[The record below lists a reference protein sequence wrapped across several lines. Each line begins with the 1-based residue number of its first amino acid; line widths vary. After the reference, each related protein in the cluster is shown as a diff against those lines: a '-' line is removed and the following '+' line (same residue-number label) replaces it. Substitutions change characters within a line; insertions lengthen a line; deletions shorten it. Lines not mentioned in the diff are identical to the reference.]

1 METILAIAQ
10 DTTTILTPLFL
21 IICVV
26 VMILVVKLLLTVNK
40 TAGAVKETTFMVNNV
55 LQSSFSSVL
64 GLVVGLFD
72 HKRK

>member
-55 LQSSFSSVL
+55 LQSSFSSIL

-72 HKRK
+72 NKRK

>member
-64 GLVVGLFD
+64 GMVVGLFD

>member
-21 IICVV
+21 IICVI

-64 GLVVGLFD
+64 GMVVGLFD

>member
-26 VMILVVKLLLTVNK
+26 VMILIVRLLLTINK
-40 TAGAVKETTFMVNNV
+40 TAGAVQETTFMVNNV
-55 LQSSFSSVL
+55 LQNSFSSVL

-72 HKRK
+72 NKRK

>member
-26 VMILVVKLLLTVNK
+26 VMILIVRLLLTINK
-40 TAGAVKETTFMVNNV
+40 TPGAVQETTFMVNNV
-55 LQSSFSSVL
+55 LQNSFSSVL

-72 HKRK
+72 NKRK